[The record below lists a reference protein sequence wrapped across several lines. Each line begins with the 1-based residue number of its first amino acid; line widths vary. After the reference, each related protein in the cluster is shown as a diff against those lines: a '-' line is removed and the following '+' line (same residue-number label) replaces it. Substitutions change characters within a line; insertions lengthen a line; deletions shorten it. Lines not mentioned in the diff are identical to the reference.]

1 MTARAPA
8 RPTYLV
14 RLRPEPGVD
23 AVHALRTAL
32 KFLLRRCGLRVISI
46 DAIEQQENNNGL

>member
-1 MTARAPA
+1 MTARTPA

-23 AVHALRTAL
+23 ATRALRRAL
-32 KFLLRRCGLRVISI
+32 KFLLRSFGLRAVLVEEEKSNE
-46 DAIEQQENNNGL
+46 AS

>member
-1 MTARAPA
+1 MTARTPA

-23 AVHALRTAL
+23 ATRALRRAL
-32 KFLLRRCGLRVISI
+32 KILLRACRLRAISI
-46 DAIEQQENNNGL
+46 EEEESNDAP

>member
-1 MTARAPA
+1 MTARTPA

-23 AVHALRTAL
+23 AARALRRAL
-32 KFLLRRCGLRVISI
+32 KILLRYLQVAGDLDRGGEEQCRFVI
-46 DAIEQQENNNGL
+46 

>member
-1 MTARAPA
+1 MTAEHQQVFV
-8 RPTYLV
+8 L

-23 AVHALRTAL
+23 AMHALRTAL

-46 DAIEQQENNNGL
+46 DAIGQQENNNGL